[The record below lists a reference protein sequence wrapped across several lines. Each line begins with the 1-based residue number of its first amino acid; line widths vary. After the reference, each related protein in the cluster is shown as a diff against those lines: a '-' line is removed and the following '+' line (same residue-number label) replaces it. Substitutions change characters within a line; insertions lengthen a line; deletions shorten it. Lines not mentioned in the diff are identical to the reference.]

1 MSDATKYHLTRKQ
14 SLWTERDSWFSHWR
28 ELSDHFAPRT
38 GRFFLQDRNK
48 GEKRHSKIIDSTGT
62 RAVRVCA
69 AGLMAGMTSPA
80 RPWFRLETAD
90 KDLMESADVK
100 QWVNFGT
107 ELMRT
112 IFSRSNTYR
121 SLHSI
126 YEELITYG
134 TAADIVLDDF
144 DDVLRHYTLTAG
156 EYAIAT
162 NHRGVVDTLYR
173 EFDMTVAQ
181 IVTEFV
187 YDPIA
192 KTFDWTRVSPSV
204 KNLWDN
210 HGRDKWRPVLH
221 AIEPRIDRDT
231 RSPMARDMAFT
242 SNYIE
247 IGYDKGDFMRESGY
261 PSFPALCPRWHVSG
275 GDVYGNSPGMEALGD
290 AKQLQ
295 HQQSRKALG
304 IDYQVR
310 PPLAIPTTLKNQPL
324 STLPGGAAYVDTA
337 GKGDSIRS
345 MFDVNINMEHLL
357 ADIQDVRGRLNSTMY
372 VDLFLMLAQ
381 DDRSGV
387 TAREISERHEEKLLM
402 LGPVLERL
410 HNELLKPYID
420 TTFDKMIAA
429 GLLPPPPEELQ
440 GQDLNVEFVSM
451 LAQAQRAVGVSS
463 VDRLLGTVGQMAQF
477 KPEVLDKLNTDEIVD
492 QYSEMLGVDPNL
504 IVADE
509 NVAIIRQQRA
519 EQQAAQAAVAQA
531 EQAAQTAATMGQV
544 DPNNLREVISQ
555 FSGYTSQQ

>member
-1 MSDATKYHLTRKQ
+1 MSEQTKHFLTRKG
-14 SLWTERDSWFSHWR
+14 SLWSERDSWFTHYR
-28 ELSDHFAPRT
+28 ELSENFAPRT
-38 GRFFLQDRNK
+38 GRFFVQDRNR
-48 GEKRHSKIIDSTGT
+48 GTKRHSKVIDSTVS

-90 KDLMESADVK
+90 KELMQSANVK
-100 QWVNFGT
+100 QWINFCT

-112 IFSRSNTYR
+112 IFARSNTYR

-156 EYAIAT
+156 EYAIST

-173 EFDMTVAQ
+173 EFDMSVSQ

-187 YDPIA
+187 YNPTT
-192 KTFDWTRVSPSV
+192 KMFDWSLVSPSI

-210 HGRDKWRPVLH
+210 HGRDQWRPVLH
-221 AIEPRIDRDT
+221 AIEPRLGRDT
-231 RSPMARDMAFT
+231 ASPMARDMAFT
-242 SNYIE
+242 SNYLE
-247 IGYDKGDFMRESGY
+247 IGFDRGGFMRESGY
-261 PSFPALCPRWHVSG
+261 KSFPALCPRWHVSG
-275 GDVYGNSPGMEALGD
+275 GDIYGNSPAMEALGD

-304 IDYQVR
+304 IDYQVK
-310 PPLAIPTTLKNQPL
+310 PPLAIPTSLKNQPL
-324 STLPGGAAYVDTA
+324 STLPGGVAYVDVN
-337 GKGDSIRS
+337 GKGEAIKS
-345 MFDVNINMEHLL
+345 MFEVNLNMAHLL
-357 ADIQDVRGRLNSTMY
+357 EDIQDVRTRINSTMY

-381 DDRSGV
+381 DDRSGT
-387 TAREISERHEEKLLM
+387 TAREIAERHEEKLLM

-420 TTFDKMIAA
+420 MTFDKMIEAN
-429 GLLPPPPEELQ
+429 LVPPPPDELQ

-463 VDRLLGTVGQMAQF
+463 IDRLIGTVGGMAQY
-477 KPEVLDKLNTDEIVD
+477 KPDVLDKLNTDEIVD

-509 NVAIIRQQRA
+509 QVAIIRQNRA
-519 EQQAAQAAVAQA
+519 DQQAAQAKAAQV

-544 DPNNLREVISQ
+544 DPNNLRDVMSQ
-555 FSGYTSQQ
+555 FSGYSSQL

>member
-1 MSDATKYHLTRKQ
+1 MSDATKHFLTRKG
-14 SLWTERDSWFSHWR
+14 SLWTERDSWFVHWR
-28 ELSDHFAPRT
+28 EISDHFAPRT
-38 GRFFLQDRNK
+38 GRFFTQDRNK
-48 GEKRHSKIIDSTGT
+48 GSKRHSKIIDSTGT

-90 KDLMESADVK
+90 KELMQSADVK
-100 QWVNFGT
+100 QWVNFCT

-112 IFSRSNTYR
+112 IFARSNTYR
-121 SLHSI
+121 SLHSM
-126 YEELITYG
+126 YEELIAYG
-134 TAADIVLDDF
+134 TSASIVLDDF

-156 EYAIAT
+156 EYAVST
-162 NHRGVVDTLYR
+162 DHRGVVNTLYR

-187 YDPIA
+187 YDDTT
-192 KTFDWTRVSPSV
+192 KRFHWDRVSPSV

-210 HGRDKWRPVLH
+210 HGKDTWRPVLH
-221 AIEPRIDRDT
+221 AIEPRIQRDSS
-231 RSPMARDMAFT
+231 SPLAKDLPFA

-247 IGYDKGDFMRESGY
+247 IGYDKGEFMRESGHS
-261 PSFPALCPRWHVSG
+261 SFPVLCPRWHVSG
-275 GDVYGNSPGMEALGD
+275 GDIYGNSPAMESLGD
-290 AKQLQ
+290 VKQLQ

-304 IDYQVR
+304 IDYQVK
-310 PPLAIPTTLKNQPL
+310 PPLAIPTSLQNQPL
-324 STLPGGAAYVDTA
+324 STLPGGTAYVDTGA
-337 GKGDSIRS
+337 SGNSIKS
-345 MFDVNINMEHLL
+345 MFDVRLDMGALL
-357 ADIQDVRGRLNSTMY
+357 TDIQDVRQRINSTMY

-410 HNELLKPYID
+410 HNELLKPFID
-420 TTFDKMIAA
+420 MTFEKMIQHE
-429 GLLPPPPEELQ
+429 LVPPPPEELQ
-440 GQDLNVEFVSM
+440 GVELNVEFVSM

-463 VDRLLGTVGQMAQF
+463 VDRLIGTVGQMAQF
-477 KPEVLDKLNTDEIVD
+477 KPDVLDKLNTDEVVD
-492 QYSEMLGVDPNL
+492 QYAEMLGVDPNL
-504 IVADE
+504 IVADDD
-509 NVAIIRQQRA
+509 VLIVRQQRA
-519 EQQAAQAAVAQA
+519 EQQAAQQQAAQV

-544 DPNNLREVISQ
+544 DPNNLRDVISQ

>member
-90 KDLMESADVK
+90 KELMQSADVK
-100 QWVNFGT
+100 QWINFCT

-112 IFSRSNTYR
+112 IFARSNTYR

-144 DDVLRHYTLTAG
+144 EDVLRHYTLTAG
-156 EYAIAT
+156 EYAIST

-187 YDPIA
+187 YDPVSQ
-192 KTFDWTRVSPSV
+192 KFDWSVVSPSV

-221 AIEPRIDRDT
+221 AIEPRLGRVVT
-231 RSPMARDMAFT
+231 SPMARDMAFT

-261 PSFPALCPRWHVSG
+261 KAFPALCPRWHVSG

-304 IDYQVR
+304 IDYMVK
-310 PPLAIPTTLKNQPL
+310 PPLAIPTSLKNQPL
-324 STLPGGAAYVDTA
+324 STLPGGTAYVDVT

-345 MFDVNINMEHLL
+345 MFDVNINLDHLL
-357 ADIQDVRGRLNSTMY
+357 ADVQDVRGRLNSTMY

-420 TTFDKMIAA
+420 NTFDKMIEA
-429 GLLPPPPEELQ
+429 GLVPPPPEELQ

-451 LAQAQRAVGVSS
+451 LAQAQRAVGVAS
-463 VDRLLGTVGQMAQF
+463 VDRLIGTVGQMAQF
-477 KPEVLDKLNTDEIVD
+477 KPDVLDKLNTDEIVD

-509 NVAIIRQQRA
+509 QVALIRQQRA
-519 EQQAAQAAVAQA
+519 EQQAAAQQAAQV
-531 EQAAQTAATMGQV
+531 EQAASTAATMGQV
-544 DPNNLREVISQ
+544 DPNNLRDVINQ

>member
-28 ELSDHFAPRT
+28 ELSDYFAPRT
-38 GRFFLQDRNK
+38 GRFFLQDRNR

-90 KDLMESADVK
+90 KELMQSANVK
-100 QWVNFGT
+100 QWVNFCT

-112 IFSRSNTYR
+112 IFARSNTYR

-156 EYAIAT
+156 EYAIGT

-187 YDPIA
+187 YNA
-192 KTFDWTRVSPSV
+192 TTQTFDWSVVSPSI

-210 HGRDKWRPVLH
+210 HGRDKWRSVLH
-221 AIEPRIDRDT
+221 AIEPRMGRDVK
-231 RSPMARDMAFT
+231 SPMARDMAFT

-247 IGYDKGDFMRESGY
+247 IGYDKGGFMRESGY
-261 PSFPALCPRWHVSG
+261 KSFPALCPRWHVSG

-304 IDYQVR
+304 IDYQVK
-310 PPLAIPTTLKNQPL
+310 PPLAVPTALKNHPL
-324 STLPGGAAYVDTA
+324 STLPGGVAYIDA
-337 GKGDSIRS
+337 GGKGDTIKS
-345 MFDVNINMEHLL
+345 MFDVNINMQHLL
-357 ADIQDVRGRLNSTMY
+357 GDIQDVRQRLNSTMY

-420 TTFDKMIAA
+420 NTFDKMIEA
-429 GLLPPPPEELQ
+429 GLVPPPPDELQ
-440 GQDLNVEFVSM
+440 GQELNVEFVSM

-463 VDRLLGTVGQMAQF
+463 VDRLIGTVGQMAQF

-509 NVAIIRQQRA
+509 QVAIIRTQRA
-519 EQQAAQAAVAQA
+519 EQQAAAQQAAQA
-531 EQAAQTAATMGQV
+531 EQVAQTAATMGQV
-544 DPNNLREVISQ
+544 DPANLQEVISQ
-555 FSGYTSQQ
+555 FSGYTTPQ